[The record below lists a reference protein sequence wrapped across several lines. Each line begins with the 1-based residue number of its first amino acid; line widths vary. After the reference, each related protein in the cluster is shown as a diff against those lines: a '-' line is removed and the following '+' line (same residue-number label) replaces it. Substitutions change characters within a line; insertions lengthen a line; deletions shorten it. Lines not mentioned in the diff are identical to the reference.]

1 MSEFDFDFD
10 LIVIG
15 AGSAG
20 VRASRVAST
29 MGKKVAVVESR
40 YLGGTCVNVGCVPKK
55 LFVYASEFTQYAH
68 EAASYGLN
76 YELKGFN
83 WTTLRDNKT
92 KEIER
97 LNSIYKG
104 LLDNSGVTTLWGHGK
119 LNGEN
124 TVTVEGKNYTAEK
137 ILLATGGWPASLGIE
152 GEELAINS
160 NDFFYME
167 TFPKSVVVVGSGYIA
182 VEFSG
187 ILNNLGCD
195 VKIASRSGKLLR
207 GFDGSTREIAERE
220 ILKKGIELIPEPPLS
235 IKQKGDKYLVS
246 FKSGRIEEADLVI
259 NTAGRNPNIENLGI
273 NELNIELNKNNT
285 IKVTDKF
292 ETSSPGIYA
301 MGDLINTPQLTPV
314 ALAEAMTFLRQQYQ
328 GSNEVLTYSDIPT
341 AVFSQPSLATVGL
354 TEEQALEQ
362 GIKITVFE
370 SEFKALRLTLTDS
383 TERTYMKLIVN
394 SDNDKVI
401 GAHMVGEHAA
411 EILQGIAIAIK
422 AGASKATFDSTIG
435 IHPSSAEEF
444 VTMRTPRS

>member
-1 MSEFDFDFD
+1 MSEFDFD

>member
-1 MSEFDFDFD
+1 MSEFDFD

-20 VRASRVAST
+20 VRASRMAAT

-55 LFVYASEFTQYAH
+55 MFVYASEFTQYAH

-76 YELKGFN
+76 YELKEFN
-83 WTTLRDNKT
+83 WPTLRDNKT

-97 LNSIYKG
+97 LNGIYKG

-124 TVTVEGKNYTAEK
+124 TVTVDDKNYTSEK

-167 TFPKSVVVVGSGYIA
+167 TFPKSVVIVGSGYIA

-220 ILKKGIELIPEPPLS
+220 ILKKGIELIPEQPLS
-235 IKQKGDKYLVS
+235 IKQKGDKFLVS

-273 NELNIELNKNNT
+273 NELNIALNKNNT
-285 IKVTDKF
+285 IKVNDKF

-301 MGDLINTPQLTPV
+301 MGDLIDTPQLTPV

-328 GSNEVLTYSDIPT
+328 GSDEVLTYSDIPT

-354 TEEQALEQ
+354 TEEQAKEQ
-362 GIKITVFE
+362 GVGITVFE

-394 SDNDKVI
+394 SENDKVI

-411 EILQGIAIAIK
+411 EIMQGIAIAIK
-422 AGASKATFDSTIG
+422 AGASKTVFDSTIG

>member
-1 MSEFDFDFD
+1 MSEFDFD

-20 VRASRVAST
+20 VRASRMAAN

-55 LFVYASEFTQYAH
+55 MFVYASEFTQYAH

-76 YELKGFN
+76 YELKEFN
-83 WTTLRDNKT
+83 WATLRDNKT

-97 LNSIYKG
+97 LNGIYKG

-119 LNGEN
+119 LNGLN
-124 TVTVEGKNYTAEK
+124 TVTVEGENYTADK
-137 ILLATGGWPASLGIE
+137 ILLATGGWPASLGIN

-167 TFPKSVVVVGSGYIA
+167 TFPKTAVVVGSGYIA

-187 ILNNLGCD
+187 ILNNLGCE

-207 GFDGSTREIAERE
+207 GFDDSTRQIAERE

-235 IKQKGDKYLVS
+235 IEQKGNKFLVS
-246 FKSGRIEEADLVI
+246 FKSGRTEETDLVI
-259 NTAGRNPNIENLGI
+259 NTAGRNPNVENLGI
-273 NELNIELNKNNT
+273 DDLNIELNKNNT
-285 IKVTDKF
+285 IKVNDQF
-292 ETSSPGIYA
+292 ETSAPGIYA

-328 GSNEVLTYSDIPT
+328 GSNEILTYSDIPT

-354 TEEQALEQ
+354 TEEQSIEQ
-362 GIKITVFE
+362 GIEISVYE

-394 SDNDKVI
+394 SGNDKVI

-422 AGASKATFDSTIG
+422 AGATKAIFDSTIG

-444 VTMRTPRS
+444 VTMRTARS

>member
-1 MSEFDFDFD
+1 MSEFDFD

-20 VRASRVAST
+20 VRASRMAAT

-55 LFVYASEFTQYAH
+55 MFVYASEFTQYAH

-76 YELKGFN
+76 YELKEFN
-83 WTTLRDNKT
+83 WPTLRDNKT

-97 LNSIYKG
+97 LNGIYKG

-124 TVTVEGKNYTAEK
+124 TVTVEGKNYTSEK

-235 IKQKGDKYLVS
+235 IKQKGDKFLVS

-273 NELNIELNKNNT
+273 NELNIALNKNNT
-285 IKVTDKF
+285 IKVNDKF

-301 MGDLINTPQLTPV
+301 MGDLIDTPQLTPV

-328 GSNEVLTYSDIPT
+328 GSDEVLTYSDIPT

-354 TEEQALEQ
+354 TEEQAKEQ
-362 GIKITVFE
+362 GVGITVFE

-383 TERTYMKLIVN
+383 IERTYMKLIVN
-394 SDNDKVI
+394 SENDKVI

-411 EILQGIAIAIK
+411 EIMQGIAIAIK
-422 AGASKATFDSTIG
+422 AGASKAVFDSTIG

>member
-1 MSEFDFDFD
+1 M
-10 LIVIG
+10 
-15 AGSAG
+15 AA
-20 VRASRVAST
+20 T

-55 LFVYASEFTQYAH
+55 MFVYASEFTQYAH

-76 YELKGFN
+76 YELKEFN
-83 WTTLRDNKT
+83 WATLRDNKT

-97 LNSIYKG
+97 LNGIYKG
-104 LLDNSGVTTLWGHGK
+104 LLDNSGVTTIWGHGK
-119 LNGEN
+119 LSAIN
-124 TVTVEGKNYTAEK
+124 TVTIENKNYTAEK
-137 ILLATGGWPASLGIE
+137 ILLATGGWPASLGIV

-167 TFPKSVVVVGSGYIA
+167 TFPKSAVVVGSGYIA

-187 ILNNLGCD
+187 ILNNLGCK

-235 IKQKGDKYLVS
+235 IEQKGNKFLVS
-246 FKSGRIEEADLVI
+246 FKSGRTEETDLVI
-259 NTAGRNPNIENLGI
+259 NTAGRNPNVENLGI
-273 NELNIELNKNNT
+273 DDLNIALNKNNT
-285 IKVTDKF
+285 IKVNDQF
-292 ETSSPGIYA
+292 ETSAPGIYA

-328 GSNEVLTYSDIPT
+328 DSKEVLTYSDIPT

-354 TEEQALEQ
+354 TEEQAIEQ
-362 GIKITVFE
+362 GVVISVYE

-394 SDNDKVI
+394 SINDKVI

-422 AGASKATFDSTIG
+422 AGATKAIFDSTIG

-444 VTMRTPRS
+444 VTMRTARS

>member
-1 MSEFDFDFD
+1 MSGFDFD

-20 VRASRVAST
+20 VRASRMAAT

-76 YELKGFN
+76 YELKEFN
-83 WTTLRDNKT
+83 WAMLRDNKT

-119 LNGEN
+119 LTGKNS
-124 TVTVEGKNYTAEK
+124 VAVEGKHYTAEK

-152 GEELAINS
+152 GEEFAINS

-187 ILNNLGCD
+187 ILNNLGCE

-235 IKQKGDKYLVS
+235 IKQKGDTYLVS

-259 NTAGRNPNIENLGI
+259 NTAGRTPNIENLGI
-273 NELNIELNKNNT
+273 NDLNIELNKNNT

-328 GSNEVLTYSDIPT
+328 GSDEVLTYSDIPT

-354 TEEQALEQ
+354 TEEQAVEQ
-362 GIKITVFE
+362 GINITVFE

-394 SDNDKVI
+394 SESDKVI
-401 GAHMVGEHAA
+401 GAHMVGEHGA

-422 AGASKATFDSTIG
+422 AGATKAIFDSTIG

-444 VTMRTPRS
+444 VTMRTARS

>member
-1 MSEFDFDFD
+1 MSEFDFD

-20 VRASRVAST
+20 VRASRMAAT

-55 LFVYASEFTQYAH
+55 MFVYASEFTQYAH

-76 YELKGFN
+76 YELKEFN
-83 WTTLRDNKT
+83 WPTLRDNKT

-97 LNSIYKG
+97 LNGIYKG

-124 TVTVEGKNYTAEK
+124 TVTVDDKNYTSEK

-167 TFPKSVVVVGSGYIA
+167 IFPKSVVIVGSGYIA

-220 ILKKGIELIPEPPLS
+220 ILKKGIELIPEQPLS
-235 IKQKGDKYLVS
+235 IKQKGDKFLVS

-273 NELNIELNKNNT
+273 NELNIALNKNNT
-285 IKVTDKF
+285 IKVNDKF

-301 MGDLINTPQLTPV
+301 MGDLIDTPQLTPV

-328 GSNEVLTYSDIPT
+328 GSDEVLTYSDIPT

-354 TEEQALEQ
+354 TEEQAKEQ
-362 GIKITVFE
+362 GVGITVFE

-394 SDNDKVI
+394 SENDKVI

-411 EILQGIAIAIK
+411 EIMQGIAIAIK
-422 AGASKATFDSTIG
+422 AGASKTVFDSTIG

>member
-1 MSEFDFDFD
+1 MSEFDFD

-20 VRASRVAST
+20 VRASRMAAN

-55 LFVYASEFTQYAH
+55 MFVYASEFTQYAH

-76 YELKGFN
+76 YELKEFN
-83 WTTLRDNKT
+83 WATLRDNKT

-97 LNSIYKG
+97 LNGIYKG

-119 LNGEN
+119 LNGLN
-124 TVTVEGKNYTAEK
+124 TVTVEGKNYTADK
-137 ILLATGGWPASLGIE
+137 ILLATGGWPASLGIN

-167 TFPKSVVVVGSGYIA
+167 TFPKTAVVVGSGYIA

-187 ILNNLGCD
+187 ILNNLGCE

-207 GFDGSTREIAERE
+207 GFDDSTRQIAERE

-235 IKQKGDKYLVS
+235 IEQKGNKFLVS
-246 FKSGRIEEADLVI
+246 FKSGRTEETDLVI
-259 NTAGRNPNIENLGI
+259 NTAGRNPNVENLGI
-273 NELNIELNKNNT
+273 DDLNIELNKNNT
-285 IKVTDKF
+285 IKVNDQF
-292 ETSSPGIYA
+292 ETSAPGIYA

-328 GSNEVLTYSDIPT
+328 GSNEILTYSDIPT

-354 TEEQALEQ
+354 TEEQSIEQ
-362 GIKITVFE
+362 GIEISVYE

-394 SDNDKVI
+394 SGNDKVI

-422 AGASKATFDSTIG
+422 AGATKAIFDSTIG

-444 VTMRTPRS
+444 VTMRTARS

>member
-1 MSEFDFDFD
+1 MSEFDFD

-20 VRASRVAST
+20 VRASRMAAN

-55 LFVYASEFTQYAH
+55 MFVYASEFTQYAH

-76 YELKGFN
+76 YELKEFN
-83 WTTLRDNKT
+83 WATLRDNKT

-97 LNSIYKG
+97 LNGIYKG

-119 LNGEN
+119 LNGLN
-124 TVTVEGKNYTAEK
+124 TVTVEGKNYTADK
-137 ILLATGGWPASLGIE
+137 ILLATGGWPASLGIN

-167 TFPKSVVVVGSGYIA
+167 TFPKTAVVVGSGYIA

-187 ILNNLGCD
+187 ILNNLGCE

-207 GFDGSTREIAERE
+207 GFDDSTRQIAERE

-235 IKQKGDKYLVS
+235 IEQKGNKFLVS
-246 FKSGRIEEADLVI
+246 FKSGRTEETDLVI
-259 NTAGRNPNIENLGI
+259 NTAGRNPNVENLGI
-273 NELNIELNKNNT
+273 DDLNIELNKNNT
-285 IKVTDKF
+285 IKVNDQF
-292 ETSSPGIYA
+292 ETSAPGIYA

-328 GSNEVLTYSDIPT
+328 GSNEILTYSDIPT

-354 TEEQALEQ
+354 TEEQSIEQ
-362 GIKITVFE
+362 GIEISVYE

-394 SDNDKVI
+394 SENDKVI

-422 AGASKATFDSTIG
+422 AGATKAIFDSTIG

-444 VTMRTPRS
+444 VTMRTARS

>member
-1 MSEFDFDFD
+1 MSDFDFD

-20 VRASRVAST
+20 VRASRMAAT

-55 LFVYASEFTQYAH
+55 MFVYASEFTQYAH

-76 YELKGFN
+76 YELKEFN
-83 WTTLRDNKT
+83 WATLRDNKT

-97 LNSIYKG
+97 LNGIYKG
-104 LLDNSGVTTLWGHGK
+104 LLDNSGVTTIWGHGK
-119 LNGEN
+119 LSAIN
-124 TVTVEGKNYTAEK
+124 TVTIENKNYTAEK
-137 ILLATGGWPASLGIE
+137 ILLATGGWPASLGIV

-167 TFPKSVVVVGSGYIA
+167 TFPKSAVVVGSGYIA

-187 ILNNLGCD
+187 ILNNLGCK

-235 IKQKGDKYLVS
+235 IEQKGNKFLVS
-246 FKSGRIEEADLVI
+246 FKSGRTEETDLVI
-259 NTAGRNPNIENLGI
+259 NTAGRNPNVENLGI
-273 NELNIELNKNNT
+273 DDLNIALNKNNT
-285 IKVTDKF
+285 IKVNDQF
-292 ETSSPGIYA
+292 ETSAPGIYA

-328 GSNEVLTYSDIPT
+328 DSKEVLTYSDIPT

-354 TEEQALEQ
+354 TEEQAIEQ
-362 GIKITVFE
+362 GVVISVYE

-394 SDNDKVI
+394 SINDKVI

-422 AGASKATFDSTIG
+422 AGATKAIFDSTIG

-444 VTMRTPRS
+444 VTMRTARS

>member
-1 MSEFDFDFD
+1 MSEFDFD

-20 VRASRVAST
+20 VRASRMAAT

-55 LFVYASEFTQYAH
+55 MFVYASEFTQYAH

-76 YELKGFN
+76 YELKEFN
-83 WTTLRDNKT
+83 WPTLRDNKT

-97 LNSIYKG
+97 LNGIYKG

-124 TVTVEGKNYTAEK
+124 TVTVEGKNYTSEK

-235 IKQKGDKYLVS
+235 IKQKGDKFLVS

-273 NELNIELNKNNT
+273 NELNIALNKNNT
-285 IKVTDKF
+285 IKVNDKF

-301 MGDLINTPQLTPV
+301 MGDLIDTPQLTPV

-328 GSNEVLTYSDIPT
+328 GSDEVLTYSDIPT

-354 TEEQALEQ
+354 TEEQAKEH
-362 GIKITVFE
+362 GVGITVFE

-383 TERTYMKLIVN
+383 IERTYMKLIVN
-394 SDNDKVI
+394 SENDKVI

-411 EILQGIAIAIK
+411 EIMQGIAIAIK
-422 AGASKATFDSTIG
+422 AGASKAVFDSTIG